1 MEQRQKRQRQ
11 IRWRCRRGAREL
23 DLLLSAFVD
32 GHYHALNDAERRQ
45 FDRLLESAD
54 PQLCDWLCHNTQPTD
69 PEIAALVKRIRAAHR
84 G

>member
-1 MEQRQKRQRQ
+1 MEQREKRQRQ

-32 GHYHALNDAERRQ
+32 RHYHALNDAERRR
-45 FDRLLESAD
+45 FDRLLQSPD
-54 PQLCDWLCHNTQPTD
+54 PQLSDWLCHNAQPAD
-69 PEIAALVKRIRAAHR
+69 PQIAALVKRIRAAHR